1 MEMETPD
8 LYLFVFF
15 GIKERPAEA
24 PFMTLKNNKDKE
36 ELQCTAG
43 LASYFNYLAILFRID
58 NNILHYQNGLE
69 TDIFCMFFYYLQ
81 HCFLDCFLQ
90 IRL

>member
-8 LYLFVFF
+8 LCLFVFF

-24 PFMTLKNNKDKE
+24 PFVPLKNNKDKE

-43 LASYFNYLAILFRID
+43 LASKN
-58 NNILHYQNGLE
+58 
-69 TDIFCMFFYYLQ
+69 
-81 HCFLDCFLQ
+81 
-90 IRL
+90 

>member
-1 MEMETPD
+1 MEMKTPD

-43 LASYFNYLAILFRID
+43 LAS
-58 NNILHYQNGLE
+58 
-69 TDIFCMFFYYLQ
+69 
-81 HCFLDCFLQ
+81 
-90 IRL
+90 

>member
-1 MEMETPD
+1 MEMKTPD

-43 LASYFNYLAILFRID
+43 LASKFNYLAILFRID
-58 NNILHYQNGLE
+58 NKTLHYQNGLE
-69 TDIFCMFFYYLQ
+69 IGNFCKFF
-81 HCFLDCFLQ
+81 
-90 IRL
+90 